1 MADDRNLMGT
11 FGREKLAQPCGER
24 RVTHGTVGR
33 GLWQVVSKIRDT
45 VRSHTSS
52 SKETA
57 AAERRMAE
65 GAKSEATDAEGTH
78 ASSEGLSASIDHVA
92 ETPRARSAAIEGAR
106 QTTARCANRSS
117 RQRGAWR
124 TPALWSIRPW
134 ATPWRGRF
142 GGADGG

>member
-65 GAKSEATDAEGTH
+65 GAKSEATDAEGT
-78 ASSEGLSASIDHVA
+78 
-92 ETPRARSAAIEGAR
+92 TPLAKDC
-106 QTTARCANRSS
+106 QHQLTTWQKHRELD
-117 RQRGAWR
+117 
-124 TPALWSIRPW
+124 PP
-134 ATPWRGRF
+134 P
-142 GGADGG
+142 